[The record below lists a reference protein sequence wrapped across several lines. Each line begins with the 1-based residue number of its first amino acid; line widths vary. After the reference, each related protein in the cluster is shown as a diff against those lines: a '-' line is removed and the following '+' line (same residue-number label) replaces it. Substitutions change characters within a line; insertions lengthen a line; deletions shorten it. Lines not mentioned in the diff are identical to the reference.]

1 MLVREIDTYGTLLK
15 FMVSHRYIIIKEKNV
30 YLEEKKLK
38 FPY

>member
-15 FMVSHRYIIIKEKNV
+15 FMVSHRYIIIKEKMSTQKK
-30 YLEEKKLK
+30 KKLK